1 MGITGNLQLGGG
13 GGVSDIKDTYTV
25 ANSGVAITSG
35 DSPYTVTDTG
45 SVKVYVD
52 SSGGAVTINPI
63 GSPDTDDQLMVVDV
77 AGSAGTNAITITAL
91 GSIQGDYGSIEF
103 RYSGSAWQLLEASRE
118 YFTRN
123 AATAKI
129 SVAEANDT
137 LVADTF
143 ENESGSAT
151 LDDNGDFTTTGD
163 IASASGSI
171 GNAAITKAIAYGD
184 FTNLGANISSDGTSH
199 GNSTSAGT
207 NRASGVTPT
216 YSGSETITE
225 ANLTDGDTVTDDGW
239 DLVETSSSSLDI
251 DLGAAYVL
259 NSVKLYYGSGTAS
272 DGSNPAALWGS
283 NDPAFGTYEVL
294 DTDWLTSAGS
304 GQTITRGLSSATA
317 YRYLRLNKPSFSLGG
332 AGTATLWLN
341 EIEVFDAAY
350 ATTLNT
356 IRSAADAGISIA
368 PSSTVAD
375 DEADTAITASGNVNV
390 RISTDSASTFGAFE
404 DYNTFLART
413 ALINP
418 DTGSD
423 FVALEFQPIDG
434 QRIKNADLVSQSAKA
449 NFGGSGVDFTVNG
462 VKVFNVDVE
471 GNVDFIGSATAL
483 TEGANISVD
492 GSLGP
497 AFTLQLDTNNITMD
511 NPTNVRIG
519 KKYSFKITQDDSAAR
534 TITWGSAYDFA
545 GGTAE
550 ILTPSTNAV
559 DVFLFESFDGT
570 NLVCVGSY
578 KNIS

>member
-91 GSIQGDYGSIEF
+91 GSIQGDYGSIEY

-184 FTNLGANISSDGTSH
+184 FTNLGASVDSDGTTH
-199 GNSTSAGT
+199 GNAVTPTGSNLATASGTYEGTTGLDQGLAGAFDGSLSTQWTIITEGTPSVGVVWDSPQTIGAYRWAAREVGGAGDNYGPSAWTIDTYNGT
-207 NRASGVTPT
+207 VWTQVASGVQASSPGHNIFTDYFPLPIGT
-216 YSGSETITE
+216 YNGIRINFVSGLHATIRSITE
-225 ANLTDGDTVTDDGW
+225 LEVYDG
-239 DLVETSSSSLDI
+239 
-251 DLGAAYVL
+251 
-259 NSVKLYYGSGTAS
+259 N
-272 DGSNPAALWGS
+272 
-283 NDPAFGTYEVL
+283 
-294 DTDWLTSAGS
+294 
-304 GQTITRGLSSATA
+304 
-317 YRYLRLNKPSFSLGG
+317 
-332 AGTATLWLN
+332 
-341 EIEVFDAAY
+341 Y
-350 ATTLNT
+350 ATTDNT
-356 IRSAADAGISIA
+356 IRSAADAG
-368 PSSTVAD
+368 VAVAAGD
-375 DEADTAITASGNVNV
+375 TDLYDETDTAITASGNVNV
-390 RISTDSASTFGAFE
+390 RISTDSASTFGAFQ
-404 DYNTFLART
+404 DYNAFLAAA
-413 ALINP
+413 ALISP

-434 QRIKNADLVSQSAKA
+434 QRIKNVDLVSQSSKA

-471 GNVDFIGSATAL
+471 GNVDFIGSSTAL

-497 AFTLQLDTNNITMD
+497 AFTLQLNTNNVTMD